1 MKILYGVQG
10 TGNGHISRAS
20 AMLAAFKNHPELDV
34 TWLLSGRDK
43 SRGCGDI
50 STFEWRAGFTFA
62 TENGRVN
69 MLKTARC
76 NNLLHFW
83 RDISTL
89 ELDGYDM
96 LITDFEPVLAH
107 AARKRGLPVV
117 GLGHQ
122 YAFRYPIPLRGSN
135 PLVKGLM
142 DHFAPAQRS
151 VGLHWHHF
159 DQPILPPII
168 DLKMPELMPV
178 TEPDKIIVYL
188 PFENLDAIQQM
199 CSHWLDY
206 EFYIYHPQAQQR
218 DAGNLHLRS
227 ISREG
232 FKLDLLSCSKVITNS
247 GFELISECLQLGK
260 AILVK
265 PLHGQMEQLSN
276 AAALSELNYAT
287 VVDELKP
294 QAIRAWLK
302 DDSRPLQLTYPDVAC
317 ALARWIAG
325 GCKQSEAELASEL
338 WQ

>member
-20 AMLAAFKNHPELDV
+20 AMMAAFKNHPELEI

-43 SRGCGDI
+43 SHGCGDI

-62 TENGRVN
+62 TQNGRIN
-69 MLKTARC
+69 LLQTARC
-76 NNLLHFW
+76 NNLLQFW

-89 ELDGYDM
+89 ELDGYD
-96 LITDFEPVLAH
+96 LLVTDFEPVLAH

-122 YAFRYPIPLRGSN
+122 YAFRYPIPLRGAN
-135 PLVKGLM
+135 ILVKGLM

-168 DLKMPELMPV
+168 DLKMPAVLPPV
-178 TEPDKIIVYL
+178 QPDKIIVYL
-188 PFENLDAIQQM
+188 PFENLGEIQQM
-199 CSHWLDY
+199 LSRWQDF
-206 EFYIYHPQAQQR
+206 EFYVYHPQAHNV

-232 FKLDLLSCSKVITNS
+232 FKQDLLSCSKVITNS

-265 PLHGQMEQLSN
+265 PLQGQMEQLSN
-276 AAALSELNYAT
+276 AQALSQLNYAT
-287 VVDELKP
+287 VLDELKP
-294 QAIRAWLK
+294 QQIRAWLK
-302 DDSRPLQLTYPDVAC
+302 ADNRPVQLVYPDVAS
-317 ALARWIAG
+317 ALAQWIAG
-325 GCKQSEAELASEL
+325 GCKQSEAELASGL
-338 WQ
+338 WG

>member
-20 AMLAAFKNHPELDV
+20 AMLAAFANHPELEI

-43 SRGCGDI
+43 SRGCGAI
-50 STFEWRAGFTFA
+50 NKFEWRAGFTFA
-62 TENGRVN
+62 TENGRIN
-69 MLKTARC
+69 LLKTARC

-89 ELDGYDM
+89 KLDGYDM

-107 AARKRGLPVV
+107 AARKRGLPTV

-142 DHFAPAQRS
+142 DCFAPANRS

-159 DQPILPPII
+159 DHPILPPIV
-168 DLKMPELMPV
+168 DLDIPAVLPP
-178 TEPDKIIVYL
+178 TEADKVLVYL
-188 PFENLDAIQQM
+188 PFENLASIEQM
-199 CSHWLDY
+199 CSHWLDQ
-206 EFYIYHPQAQQR
+206 EFYIYHPDAQNR

-227 ISREG
+227 ISRAG
-232 FKLDLLSCSKVITNS
+232 FKQDLLTSSRVITNS

-260 AILVK
+260 AILAK
-265 PLHGQMEQLSN
+265 PVHGQMEQLSN
-276 AAALSELNYAT
+276 AAALAQLNYAT
-287 VVDELKP
+287 VMDELNP
-294 QAIRAWLK
+294 QLVRKWLK
-302 DDSRPLQLTYPDVAC
+302 ADIKPVQVTYPDVAQ

-338 WQ
+338 WG